1 MSFSKLNLLRL
12 LRWHSLRNWLPGL
25 FTWQHSVC
33 VCVCVCV
40 CACVRGNCRTLQR
53 SESSIGCSSRM
64 QHHTANVMPARL
76 LGVFMFLLASAA
88 PVLCRHAWQNE
99 KSIVTASST
108 GIPYWR
114 QLGTRFAWGKEGS
127 CAPGSHLPRQ
137 IPLCYPVRVLT

>member
-1 MSFSKLNLLRL
+1 MQKCTACHVIFEAEPASAAAVAFIAKLIAG
-12 LRWHSLRNWLPGL
+12 SIYM
-25 FTWQHSVC
+25 TTQCVC

-88 PVLCRHAWQNE
+88 PVLCRHA
-99 KSIVTASST
+99 
-108 GIPYWR
+108 
-114 QLGTRFAWGKEGS
+114 
-127 CAPGSHLPRQ
+127 
-137 IPLCYPVRVLT
+137 